1 MRASETSTNRM
12 RLTIISTHSVG
23 REARVLAE
31 QHAHSMPS
39 VLELALACQ
48 VLSARACAFLAAL
61 RPASASLGILGIF
74 ALQWKHRFG
83 FFSTRDHQR
92 DLQTSLFVDLL

>member
-48 VLSARACAFLAAL
+48 RPQRAGLRVSGCAAARLGEPRNTWNLRFAVEAQVRVLQHKRSSKRSTNL
-61 RPASASLGILGIF
+61 SLC
-74 ALQWKHRFG
+74 
-83 FFSTRDHQR
+83 
-92 DLQTSLFVDLL
+92 